1 MDVLALIKSML
12 EENLDIDPST
22 VDENSTFQSLGVDSL
37 DMIELISDLEDKCEI
52 DFGEPEDLETV
63 GDLVSYIKTLQ

>member
-52 DFGEPEDLETV
+52 DFGDPEDLETV